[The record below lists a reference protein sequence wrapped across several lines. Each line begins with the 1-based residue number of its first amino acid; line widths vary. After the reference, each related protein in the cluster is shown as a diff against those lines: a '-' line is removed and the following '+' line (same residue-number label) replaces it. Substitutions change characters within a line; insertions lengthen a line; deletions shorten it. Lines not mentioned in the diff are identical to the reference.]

1 MMSAANI
8 IKIIEIASFSTYI
21 LKANISITS
30 FTRCNLWNIR
40 YMWLKLHCHFSF
52 TFVTPE
58 NARNSVSPVSHLI
71 NTRTSTPFR

>member
-1 MMSAANI
+1 MMSVANI
-8 IKIIEIASFSTYI
+8 IKNIEIPSFSTFI

-40 YMWLKLHCHFSF
+40 YMWLKLHYHFSF

-58 NARNSVSPVSHLI
+58 HAVIRFHRFHIS
-71 NTRTSTPFR
+71 

>member
-8 IKIIEIASFSTYI
+8 IEIFEIPFFSTYI
-21 LKANISITS
+21 LKTNFSIIS

-40 YMWLKLHCHFSF
+40 YMWLKLHNHFSF